1 MSPSA
6 QGSGGVVVMAIGWH
20 ARGAG
25 SILFAGD
32 FFVFN
37 FYTLLII
44 YNVISI
50 SFDHL

>member
-1 MSPSA
+1 
-6 QGSGGVVVMAIGWH
+6 MAIGWH

-32 FFVFN
+32 IFFFN
-37 FYTLLII
+37 LYALLII
-44 YNVISI
+44 YSVFSI

>member
-1 MSPSA
+1 M
-6 QGSGGVVVMAIGWH
+6 VMTIGWH

-25 SILFAGD
+25 SILFDGD
-32 FFVFN
+32 FFFFN
-37 FYTLLII
+37 FYTLLIM